1 MKIKSILLI
10 ISFFWISTI
19 SLYSQS
25 NSTEVE
31 MRKTEPV
38 NPGPRTLNALPPVW
52 INYGDN
58 TISISFNK
66 LQSNNIFYIIDNLG
80 NIICLSPIICDGSI
94 HKYNFITTVH
104 GYYNIVIISDDDKYV
119 GEIELMNDKIYDW
132 L

>member
-38 NPGPRTLNALPPVW
+38 NPGPRTLNALPSVW

-66 LQSNNIFYIIDNLG
+66 LQRIYLLYVTDECG
-80 NIICLSPIICDGSI
+80 NTLYMLP
-94 HKYNFITTVH
+94 
-104 GYYNIVIISDDDKYV
+104 IISDGVD
-119 GEIELMNDKIYDW
+119 LQIY
-132 L
+132 LRQKVKQHF

>member
-38 NPGPRTLNALPPVW
+38 NPGPRTLNALPSVW

-66 LQSNNIFYIIDNLG
+66 LQRIYLLYVTDECG
-80 NIICLSPIICDGSI
+80 NTLYMLP
-94 HKYNFITTVH
+94 
-104 GYYNIVIISDDDKYV
+104 IISDGAIHNYYIGQIILGAYYIIISRDEEVYI
-119 GEIELMNDKIYDW
+119 GELQDRKP
-132 L
+132 